1 MKKAFFAWIML
12 LGAVTLKAANP
23 VKLTNGDAAVFQEE
37 AVPHLGASRN
47 YICKKQ
53 QV

>member
-23 VKLTNGDAAVFQEE
+23 VKLTNEGWTSKF
-37 AVPHLGASRN
+37 
-47 YICKKQ
+47 
-53 QV
+53 